1 LCKPIEIGSD
11 IRSGGGVVICP
22 VVKIGSK
29 TDIGAGSVVTRD
41 IPNGV
46 FAPSNPCRV
55 IQEITEYAAAIWVW
69 KVHVFEQEQRQD
81 TK

>member
-1 LCKPIEIGSD
+1 
-11 IRSGGGVVICP
+11 VVICP

-29 TDIGAGSVVTRD
+29 TEIGAGSVVTRD

-55 IQEITEYAAAIWVW
+55 IQEIME
-69 KVHVFEQEQRQD
+69 
-81 TK
+81 